1 MKTASLYLAFAGMAF
16 LVGCSSKQEVQTVSY
31 AKDVEP
37 VLAKNCRDCHVPGG
51 PGLEKSGLDMSNY
64 DTLMKGTKFGPIV
77 KAGDPLTSTLV
88 MLIEGRADPS
98 LRMPH
103 GKEKLL
109 DADIAKIRNWVEQGA
124 QNN

>member
-1 MKTASLYLAFAGMAF
+1 MKNPTLYLAFACVTA
-16 LVGCSSKQEVQTVSY
+16 LSACSQKQEVKTASY

-37 VLAKNCRDCHVPGG
+37 VLAKNCKECHIPGG
-51 PGLEKSGLDMSNY
+51 AGLEKSGLDLSSY
-64 DTLMKGTKFGPIV
+64 DTLMKGTKFGPII

-103 GKEKLL
+103 GKEKLS
-109 DADIAKIRNWVEQGA
+109 DTDIAMIRAWVEQGA

>member
-1 MKTASLYLAFAGMAF
+1 MKIASLYLAFAGLAI
-16 LVGCSSKQEVQTVSY
+16 LTGCSPKQEVQSVSY

-37 VLAKNCRDCHVPGG
+37 ILTKYCRECHIPGG
-51 PGLEKSGLDMSNY
+51 PGLEKSGLDLSNY
-64 DTLMKGTKFGPIV
+64 DSLMKGTKFGPIV

-109 DADIAKIRNWVEQGA
+109 DADIAKLRSWVEQGA
-124 QNN
+124 KHN

>member
-1 MKTASLYLAFAGMAF
+1 MKNPTLYLALTCLAA
-16 LVGCSSKQEVQTVSY
+16 LSACSQKQEVQAVSY

-37 VLAKNCRDCHVPGG
+37 ILAKNCKECHVPGG
-51 PGLEKSGLDMSNY
+51 SGLEKTGLDMSNY

-88 MLIEGRADPS
+88 MLVEGRADPS

-109 DADIAKIRNWVEQGA
+109 DADIAKIRAWVEQGA
-124 QNN
+124 KNN